1 MYSAAIAAMFGDAVN
16 VVEELPTTCAGIVST
31 SVFLY
36 PEPAVVDVMLV
47 TVVASAIT
55 IVTTNPVPE
64 PPVGT
69 IPVYAPAVA
78 PVGAEIAGITR
89 PG

>member
-1 MYSAAIAAMFGDAVN
+1 LYSAAIAAVFGDAVN
-16 VVEELPTTCAGIVST
+16 VVEEPPTTCAGIVST
-31 SVFLY
+31 SVLLY

-47 TVVASAIT
+47 TVVALAIT

-69 IPVYAPAVA
+69 IPVYVPAVA